1 MKRKILITAYAVN
14 PYKGSEDGTGWN
26 IIRQIAQTNQVVA
39 ITRRN
44 NEPDIT
50 RYRQL
55 NATEY
60 PASLQFEYFDLPT
73 WLGWWKKGSRGAL
86 LYHYLWHLAVV
97 FFILKRQLTFDIA
110 HHLNFHSSWSP
121 SFLWLLGKPLV
132 WGPVGHHP
140 RIPKGYLRH
149 YAPAQRWLDTLKW
162 RTKQLAWMADPFLAI
177 TQYKA
182 KAVLGVNSQISR
194 VLRVP
199 AHRFFVVP
207 AIAAEPASPAPSASK
222 TSPYSFQILSIG
234 RFVPLKG
241 FDIALEAFAR
251 FYHQLTPSQ
260 RAGVHFSL
268 VGQGPEKARLQALAL
283 QLGLPHSSLSW
294 VDWVPKAELPAY
306 FEQADLFFFPSH
318 EGAGMVIPEAMSYGI
333 PSLCF
338 DNAGP
343 GESMGPNAGL
353 RVPYSTYQQ
362 SILDFS
368 QAILQLYQ
376 QPKLRRQLGHQ
387 ASIRYQQHF
396 NWSSKAEQID
406 RIYDRILAS
415 AQGQATPA
423 SAVGSAPLVEAEVL
437 G

>member
-1 MKRKILITAYAVN
+1 MKRNILITAYAVN

-26 IIRQIAQTNQVVA
+26 IICQIAQTHQVTA

-44 NEPDIT
+44 NEPHIN

-55 NATEY
+55 NTTEY

-73 WLGWWKKGSRGAL
+73 WLRFWKKGGRGAL

-97 FFILKRQLTFDIA
+97 FFIRKRNFTFDIA

-149 YAPAQRWLDTLKW
+149 YAPTQRWLDALKW
-162 RTKQLAWMADPFLAI
+162 RAKQLAWIIDPFLAV
-177 TQYKA
+177 TRRKA
-182 KAVLGVNSQISR
+182 KAVLGVNSQINC
-194 VLRVP
+194 VLRAP

-207 AIAAEPASPAPSASK
+207 AIAAEPPQHHAPPPPPH
-222 TSPYSFQILSIG
+222 PYTFHIISIG

-241 FDIALEAFAR
+241 FDIALEAFAY
-251 FYHQLTPSQ
+251 FYHQLMASQ
-260 RAGVHFSL
+260 REGVHFSL
-268 VGQGPEKARLQALAL
+268 IGQGPEKARLQALAL
-283 QLGLPHSSLSW
+283 RLGLPHSSLSW
-294 VDWVPKAELPAY
+294 VDWAPKAELPAY

-333 PSLCF
+333 PCLCF

-343 GESMGPNAGL
+343 GESMGPHAGL

-368 QAILQLYQ
+368 EAILQLYQ
-376 QPKLRRQLGHQ
+376 QPKLRSQLGHQ

-396 NWSSKAEQID
+396 KWSSKAQQID

-415 AQGQATPA
+415 TQ
-423 SAVGSAPLVEAEVL
+423 
-437 G
+437 